1 MPATLRAARRKR
13 GGDGG
18 FALYELVLALAIM
31 GLVAGLVLPRLVRP
45 AGPTEIRNAAEEIAA
60 VFRTDR
66 NSALKSRHDVVSRV
80 DLASGLVRAGSSGRI
95 VEIPSGVRVELVQ
108 SSRELAGGSSGI
120 RFLPDGRS
128 SGGVL
133 TLSRNHFS
141 YQISVNWLTASVRV
155 ARVES
160 DG

>member
-1 MPATLRAARRKR
+1 MPAISRAARRKR
-13 GGDGG
+13 GDRG

-31 GLVAGLVLPRLVRP
+31 GLIAGLVLPHLVRP
-45 AGPTEIRNAAEEIAA
+45 AGPVEIRNAAEEIAA
-60 VFRTDR
+60 LFRSDR
-66 NSALKSRHDVVSRV
+66 NAALSARHDVVSRV

-95 VEIPSGVRVELVQ
+95 VEIPRGVRVELVQ
-108 SSRELAGGSSGI
+108 SSRELAGGDSGI

-141 YQISVNWLTASVRV
+141 YRVSVNWLTASVRV

-160 DG
+160 EG